1 MKNQTIN
8 DTFATIDLAFKN
20 GEKDNFFSK
29 DNQYICISEYN
40 ELLWNELLEN
50 GFSHMEYSEV
60 VRIGREQKPLK
71 IEMVYQK
78 IEPIKQKYTAS
89 HGSWHGYCEPEFP
102 DREGQND

>member
-40 ELLWNELLEN
+40 ELLWNELIAN
-50 GFSHMEYSEV
+50 GFTQMKHSEV
-60 VRIGREQKPLK
+60 MEIANSQKPLIVVPK
-71 IEMVYQK
+71 IEVK
-78 IEPIKQKYTAS
+78 KQNHTER
-89 HGSWHGYCEPEFP
+89 HGSWHGYLEPEFP